1 MKIKNGPCIIWS
13 GNFRG
18 SIDFL
23 FDLFPNSIAKAEQ
36 AVVHFLKFSGL
47 CSWTAMIIVV
57 SISWF
62 EM

>member
-1 MKIKNGPCIIWS
+1 MKIKNGPCIIWP

-36 AVVHFLKFSGL
+36 AVAHFLKSFL
-47 CSWTAMIIVV
+47 VCAVKLQW
-57 SISWF
+57 
-62 EM
+62 